1 MTKVKRDRWVRLT
14 VFVLGFAFCAISAE
28 ASPEKMTVALQRT
41 IDAETGS
48 PVYLPENPSGEVD
61 ITFAESSLVLKYTD
75 RAGATKTTRIFFDA
89 LQLSGESGL
98 VESTPV
104 NDEIKRQFESV
115 GAQQARQ
122 FIKMSA
128 AKAGQSGQTLMLYF
142 DSSKKVGFLNQN
154 FVAGD
159 VHVLNGAQ
167 SWTLRTAALRII
179 STAIYQQNAK
189 MERTAPIGFTAGSFG
204 TQRTC
209 RELFTSAPQAA
220 Q

>member
-1 MTKVKRDRWVRLT
+1 MTKENLERWVLSAG
-14 VFVLGFAFCAISAE
+14 LILCSGFFAIGTE
-28 ASPEKMTVALQRT
+28 ASPEKMAVSFQRS
-41 IDAETGS
+41 IDAETGTPS
-48 PVYLPENPSGEVD
+48 YLAENPSGEVD

-75 RAGATKTTRIFFDA
+75 RAGAAKTTRIFFDA

-98 VESTPV
+98 GDSSPV
-104 NDEIKRQFESV
+104 NDEIKRQFESI

-122 FIKMSA
+122 IIKMSV

-154 FVAGD
+154 FVAGE

-167 SWTLRTAALRII
+167 SWTLRTAALRLI
-179 STAIYQQNAK
+179 STAIYQQSAK
-189 MERTAPIGFTAGSFG
+189 MARTTPIGFTAGSFG

>member
-1 MTKVKRDRWVRLT
+1 MTKVKRDRWVRLAL
-14 VFVLGFAFCAISAE
+14 FVLGFAFCAIGAE

-48 PVYLPENPSGEVD
+48 PTYLTENPSGEVD

-75 RAGATKTTRIFFDA
+75 RAGAPKTIRIFFDSM
-89 LQLSGESGL
+89 QLSGESAL
-98 VESTPV
+98 AESTSV
-104 NDEIKRQFESV
+104 NNEIKRQFESV

-128 AKAGQSGQTLMLYF
+128 AVAGKGAQTLTLYF
-142 DSSKKVGFLNQN
+142 DSSKKLGFLNQN

-159 VHVLNGAQ
+159 VHVLNGAED
-167 SWTLRTAALRII
+167 WTLRTAALSLI
-179 STAIYQQNAK
+179 SSAIYQHQARS
-189 MERTAPIGFTAGSFG
+189 ERSAPIGFTAGAFG

-209 RELFTSAPQAA
+209 RELFTSAPQTA

>member
-1 MTKVKRDRWVRLT
+1 MATANCEKWMRLT
-14 VFVLGFAFCAISAE
+14 GLVLCFAFCAFGAE
-28 ASPEKMTVALQRT
+28 ASPEKMTIAFQRT
-41 IDAETGS
+41 IDAESGMPT
-48 PVYLPENPSGEVD
+48 YLTENPSGEVD

-75 RAGATKTTRIFFDA
+75 SAGAMKTIRIFFDSM
-89 LQLSGESGL
+89 QLSGESGL
-98 VESTPV
+98 AESSPI

-115 GAQQARQ
+115 GAHQARQ

-128 AKAGQSGQTLMLYF
+128 AKAGQGAQTLTLYF
-142 DSSKKVGFLNQN
+142 DSSKKMGFLNRN

-159 VHVLNGAQ
+159 VQVLVGAQ
-167 SWTLRTAALRII
+167 SWNLRAAALRII
-179 STAIYQQNAK
+179 SGAIYQQSTK
-189 MERTAPIGFTAGSFG
+189 MERSAPIGFTAGSFG

>member
-1 MTKVKRDRWVRLT
+1 MTKVKRDRWVRLAL
-14 VFVLGFAFCAISAE
+14 FVLGFAFCAIGAE

-48 PVYLPENPSGEVD
+48 PTYLTENPSGEVD

-75 RAGATKTTRIFFDA
+75 RAGAPKTIRIFFDSM
-89 LQLSGESGL
+89 QLSGESAL
-98 VESTPV
+98 AESTSV
-104 NDEIKRQFESV
+104 NNEIKRQFESI

-128 AKAGQSGQTLMLYF
+128 TKAGQGAQAFALYF
-142 DSSKKVGFLNQN
+142 DSSKKMGFLNRN

-159 VHVLNGAQ
+159 VHIFVGAQ
-167 SWTLRTAALRII
+167 SWNLRAATLRII
-179 STAIYQQNAK
+179 SGAIYQQSTK
-189 MERTAPIGFTAGSFG
+189 MERSAPIGFTAGSFG

-209 RELFTSAPQAA
+209 RELFTSTPQAA

>member
-1 MTKVKRDRWVRLT
+1 MTKVNLERWVLSAGL
-14 VFVLGFAFCAISAE
+14 VLCSGFFAVGTE
-28 ASPEKMTVALQRT
+28 ASPEKMTVVLQRA

-48 PVYLPENPSGEVD
+48 PTYLAENPSGEVD

-75 RAGATKTTRIFFDA
+75 RAGAAKSARIFFDA

-98 VESTPV
+98 AETSPV

-128 AKAGQSGQTLMLYF
+128 AVAGQGGQTLTLYF
-142 DSSKKVGFLNQN
+142 DSSKKMGFLNQN

-159 VHVLNGAQ
+159 VHVFNGAQ
-167 SWTLRTAALRII
+167 SWTLRTAALKII
-179 STAIYQQNAK
+179 SSAIYQQSAK
-189 MERTAPIGFTAGSFG
+189 MERAAPIGFTAGSFG

-209 RELFTSAPQAA
+209 RELFTSPPQAA